1 MIYFNLSNL
10 LFLHGKKDGISLE
23 ILFTYSASRFSR
35 KDITPSA
42 ASSDAPL
49 ESIALLSI
57 ICASSGLD
65 AEDMSQII
73 CLVKATETGAVF
85 EMSLLAIFDLKLAY
99 YGYSKQPLFVKEFQR

>member
-1 MIYFNLSNL
+1 MNYFNLSNL

-57 ICASSGLD
+57 MCASSGQVLKTYPKSYVWL
-65 AEDMSQII
+65 MQQR
-73 CLVKATETGAVF
+73 LVR
-85 EMSLLAIFDLKLAY
+85 Y
-99 YGYSKQPLFVKEFQR
+99 